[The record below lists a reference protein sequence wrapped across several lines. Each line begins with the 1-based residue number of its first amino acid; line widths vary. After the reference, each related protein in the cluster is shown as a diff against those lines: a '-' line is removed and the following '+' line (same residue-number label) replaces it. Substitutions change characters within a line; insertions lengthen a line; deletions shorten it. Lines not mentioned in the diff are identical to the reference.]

1 MSLSLNKVASILSE
15 RAGRTFD
22 IPFQEEM
29 KDIFIYW
36 IATIRKQSLER
47 NAKDRRHFQQSFVAE
62 LEQVPLVECPVEYG
76 CVLRTKEVLPSPLR
90 SSNVL
95 FDYVGSALFS
105 EPYGYT
111 DEAYEMY
118 MSTSEYTGSKKRYAY
133 RDNKLYI
140 YNDKKL
146 KYIGVRGV
154 FEDPRE
160 LDKFRCNKEGDPC
173 YSDDL
178 PFPATDD
185 MIQQAI
191 SAILKTE
198 LRLQIPE
205 DRTEVPT
212 NDNETNIG

>member
-1 MSLSLNKVASILSE
+1 MGLSLNKIASILSE
-15 RAGRTFD
+15 RSGRTFD

-29 KDIFIYW
+29 KDVFIYW
-36 IATIRKQSLER
+36 ISTIRKQSLEKKPR
-47 NAKDRRHFQQSFVAE
+47 DRRYMLQSLTME
-62 LEQVPLVECPVEYG
+62 LEQVPQVECPIEYG
-76 CVLRTKEVLPSPLR
+76 CAVRTKLEVPTPLR
-90 SSNVL
+90 GNGVL
-95 FDYVGSALFS
+95 FDYVGNALFTQPFS
-105 EPYGYT
+105 YT
-111 DEAYEMY
+111 AEEFEAFF
-118 MSTSEYTGSKKRYAY
+118 STNEYTGKKLRYSY

-140 YNDKKL
+140 YNDKKI

-154 FEDPRE
+154 FEDPRD
-160 LDKFRCNKEGDPC
+160 LDGFKCNKTDC

-178 PFPATDD
+178 DFPASAD

-198 LRLQIPE
+198 LRMVAPE